1 MAASDQ
7 GTQGNTQKKKTG
19 PFLRDKLDNMYKTTS
34 EVFYKL
40 NDEFILRFSKR
51 SK

>member
-34 EVFYKL
+34 GKIMKV
-40 NDEFILRFSKR
+40 NDN
-51 SK
+51 